1 MVILTMMN
9 KTQRVFIAGHSGMV
23 GSAIVRLLRKRGFE
37 NLILRGHRE
46 LDLRDSHAV
55 QEFFEAQKPEIV
67 VLAAARVGGIQAN
80 LDHPAE
86 FLYDNL
92 AIQNNV
98 IHQSFLH
105 GVKKFCFLG
114 SSCIY
119 PRECPQPMK
128 EQYLLTGLLEPT
140 NEGYALAKIAGL
152 KMVEYYRRQHGFN
165 GISAMP
171 CNLYGTNDSFDPAH
185 SHVLSALIK
194 KFVDTV
200 DSGTN
205 NITVWG
211 TGSAKREFMHV
222 DDAAEAILFLMDNY
236 NEPEFINVGWGTDI
250 SIRNLAE
257 LIARMTGYNG
267 SINWDAAKPDGMPCK
282 CLDVSRLNALGY
294 TPKILLEDGIKKM
307 IEECRTIISSRKFI
321 H

>member
-1 MVILTMMN
+1 MN
-9 KTQRVFIAGHSGMV
+9 ITDRVFVAGHSGMV

-37 NLILRGHRE
+37 NLILCTHRE

-55 QEFFEAQKPEIV
+55 QVFFEARKPEMV

-80 LDHPAE
+80 FDHPAE

-98 IHQSFLH
+98 IHQSFLT

-119 PRECPQPMK
+119 PRVCPQPMK
-128 EQYLLTGLLEPT
+128 EQYLLTGPLEPT

-152 KMVEYYRRQHGFN
+152 KMVEYYRRQYGFS
-165 GISAMP
+165 GISVMP
-171 CNLYGTNDSFDPAH
+171 CNLYGTNDSFDPLH

-194 KFVDTV
+194 KFVDAV
-200 DSGTN
+200 ANSTN
-205 NITVWG
+205 NVTVWG

-236 NEPEFINVGWGTDI
+236 NESEFINIGWGIDI

-257 LIARMTGYNG
+257 LIALKAGYKG
-267 SINWDAAKPDGMPCK
+267 SINWDTTKPDGMPRK
-282 CLDVSRLNALGY
+282 CMDVSRLNTLGY
-294 TPKILLEDGIKKM
+294 TPKILLEDGIKKT
-307 IEECRTIISSRKFI
+307 IEEYRTIISSRRFI

>member
-1 MVILTMMN
+1 MN
-9 KTQRVFIAGHSGMV
+9 ITDRIFVAGHNGMV

-37 NLILRGHRE
+37 NLILCSHRE

-55 QEFFEAQKPEIV
+55 QVFFEAQKPEIV
-67 VLAAARVGGIQAN
+67 VLSAARVGGIQAN

-98 IHQSFLH
+98 IHQSFLN

-119 PRECPQPMK
+119 PRESPQPMK

-140 NEGYALAKIAGL
+140 NEGYALAKIAGI
-152 KMVEYYRRQHGFN
+152 KMVEYYRRQYGFG

-171 CNLYGTNDSFDPAH
+171 CNLYGTNDSFDPLH

-194 KFVDTV
+194 KFVDAV
-200 DSGTN
+200 DSGIN
-205 NITVWG
+205 NVSIWG
-211 TGSAKREFMHV
+211 TGSARREFMHV
-222 DDAAEAILFLMDNY
+222 DDAAEAIFFFMDHY
-236 NEPEFINVGWGTDI
+236 DSPEFINVGWGNDV
-250 SIRNLAE
+250 SIRDLAS
-257 LIARMTGYNG
+257 LIAERAGFTG
-267 SINWDAAKPDGMPCK
+267 SIAWDSSKPDGMPRK
-282 CLDVSRLNALGY
+282 CMDVSRMKELGY
-294 TPKILLEDGIKKM
+294 YPIITLEEGIDKT
-307 IEECRTIISSRKFI
+307 IEEYRKNKNLQI
-321 H
+321 

>member
-1 MVILTMMN
+1 MN
-9 KTQRVFIAGHSGMV
+9 KTDRVFIAGHNGMV

-37 NLILRGHRE
+37 NLILLGYRE

-98 IHQSFLH
+98 IHQSFLN

-119 PRECPQPMK
+119 PRVCPQPMK
-128 EQYLLTGLLEPT
+128 EQYLLTGPLEPT

-152 KMVEYYRRQHGFN
+152 KMIEYYRRQYGFS

-171 CNLYGTNDSFDPAH
+171 CNLYGTNDSFDPLH
-185 SHVLSALIK
+185 SHVLAALIK
-194 KFVDTV
+194 RFVDAV

-205 NITVWG
+205 NVTVWG
-211 TGSAKREFMHV
+211 TGSARREFMHV
-222 DDAAEAILFLMDNY
+222 DDAAEAIVFLIDNY
-236 NEPEFINVGWGTDI
+236 DLPEFINVGWGNDV
-250 SIRNLAE
+250 SIRDLAHLVAE
-257 LIARMTGYNG
+257 QTGFTG
-267 SINWDAAKPDGMPCK
+267 SVTWDSSKPDGMPRK
-282 CLDVSRLNALGY
+282 CMDVSRMKIFGY
-294 TPKILLEDGIKKM
+294 NPRITLEEGIDKT
-307 IEECRTIISSRKFI
+307 IEEYRKNKNL
-321 H
+321 

>member
-1 MVILTMMN
+1 MN
-9 KTQRVFIAGHSGMV
+9 IADRIFVAGHNGMV

-37 NLILRGHRE
+37 NLILCSHRE
-46 LDLRDSHAV
+46 LDLRDSHTV

-67 VLAAARVGGIQAN
+67 ILAAARVGGIQAN

-98 IHQSFLH
+98 IHQSFLN

-140 NEGYALAKIAGL
+140 NEAYALAKIAGL
-152 KMVEYYRRQHGFN
+152 KMVEYYRRQYGF
-165 GISAMP
+165 GCISVMP
-171 CNLYGTNDSFDPAH
+171 CNLYGTNDSFDPLH
-185 SHVLSALIK
+185 SHVLSALVK
-194 KFVDTV
+194 KFVDAV
-200 DSGTN
+200 DSKISN
-205 NITVWG
+205 VSIWG

-222 DDAAEAILFLMDNY
+222 NDAAEAILFLMDNY
-236 NEPEFINVGWGTDI
+236 NESEFINVGWGIDI
-250 SIRNLAE
+250 SIRDLAD
-257 LIARMTGYNG
+257 LIAKKAGYKG
-267 SINWDAAKPDGMPCK
+267 STKWDATKPDGMPRK
-282 CLDVSRLNALGY
+282 CLDVSRLNASGY
-294 TPKILLEDGIKKM
+294 TPKISLEDGIKKT
-307 IEECRTIISSRKFI
+307 IEEYKTMISSQGLSTE
-321 H
+321 